1 MPSTGHFIL
10 RSNVLPPVTAGRYE
24 LVSEQT
30 DTPFAI
36 NTEHTS
42 VTVSAPRYTMPPDQ
56 ILSSFPPANAEGA
69 WGDRLPQ
76 IVLKRRTLPWER
88 NPLGLVDVSDTPW
101 LALVVVA
108 EGEAELSREPRPVSE
123 CVTPGTV
130 LRDPSDRD
138 VEQTYCLSVTETVV
152 GKIFPCLE
160 DLPMLTHVREVD
172 INDTELA
179 NGDDD
184 GFLAVILANRLP
196 VFDAATGTP
205 VRYLACL
212 VNLEGQLEELP
223 PPSEPRRDFGWEL
236 AQDWGFLQAVTD
248 DADTWVSGGATSTAF
263 DIAQAGTVGLQQV
276 EASAAARPTAGA
288 NLDGAA
294 ATRMTPNADSW
305 TGMTATS
312 ATAAVTAAA
321 TDPDAA
327 AVVRSAMTIGF
338 HLPISVYAAER
349 VLKFPVLAHWSFTT
363 NEGATF
369 ETLMQDLDVGLLGEL
384 PTPAP
389 DAPPAPTPTT
399 VVASGH
405 LQLDHR
411 TRRGDTSQGWY
422 RGPFVPHP
430 ADREQPVD
438 GALSVAHSA
447 DHLRRVVPDGS
458 EDLSYAAAFEIG
470 RLLALSQLSVT
481 AGLLRFRQEQFG
493 AARLRAVVD
502 DALPWPIDTDQTRD
516 LRHLLST
523 FFVGQLASEPV
534 AFAGPTRPVADP
546 GRPIDGLAGLSEAR
560 LDQLVATGFG
570 IDLDKLAQA
579 SEVVGVVAALADTE
593 TPLLQRDNVDE
604 ASLTALRAGLR
615 DEVLRLAEMA
625 IPDLR
630 TRGPGLGDRRR
641 TPRTHRRRDA
651 LDDLL
656 DRVEPE
662 EET

>member
-1 MPSTGHFIL
+1 
-10 RSNVLPPVTAGRYE
+10 
-24 LVSEQT
+24 
-30 DTPFAI
+30 
-36 NTEHTS
+36 
-42 VTVSAPRYTMPPDQ
+42 
-56 ILSSFPPANAEGA
+56 
-69 WGDRLPQ
+69 
-76 IVLKRRTLPWER
+76 
-88 NPLGLVDVSDTPW
+88 
-101 LALVVVA
+101 
-108 EGEAELSREPRPVSE
+108 
-123 CVTPGTV
+123 
-130 LRDPSDRD
+130 
-138 VEQTYCLSVTETVV
+138 
-152 GKIFPCLE
+152 
-160 DLPMLTHVREVD
+160 MLTHVREVD

-223 PPSEPRRDFGWEL
+223 PPSEPRRDFQWEL
-236 AQDWGFLQAVTD
+236 AQDWVFLQAVTD
-248 DADTWVSGGATSTAF
+248 DADTWVTGGATSTAI
-263 DIAQAGTVGLQQV
+263 DISQAGTVGLPQT
-276 EASAAARPTAGA
+276 ESSGAARPKAGSS
-288 NLDGAA
+288 LDGATA
-294 ATRMTPNADSW
+294 MRTTTNAETW
-305 TGMTATS
+305 TQVTGTS

-321 TDPDAA
+321 SDPNAA

-369 ETLMQDLDVGLLGEL
+369 ETLMQDLGVGLLGEL
-384 PTPAP
+384 STPAP

-411 TRRGDTSQGWY
+411 TRRGDTSQAWY

-502 DALPWPIDTDQTRD
+502 DVLPWPIDTDQTRD

-546 GRPIDGLAGLSEAR
+546 GRPIEGLAGLSEAR

-570 IDLDKLAQA
+570 IDLDKLARA
-579 SEVVGVVAALADTE
+579 SEAVGVVAALGDTE

-604 ASLTALRAGLR
+604 ASLTALRAGLT

-630 TRGPGLGDRRR
+630 ARGPGPGDRRR
-641 TPRTHRRRDA
+641 SPRAHWRRDA

-656 DRVEPE
+656 DRLEPE
-662 EET
+662 EEP

>member
-1 MPSTGHFIL
+1 
-10 RSNVLPPVTAGRYE
+10 V
-24 LVSEQT
+24 
-30 DTPFAI
+30 
-36 NTEHTS
+36 
-42 VTVSAPRYTMPPDQ
+42 
-56 ILSSFPPANAEGA
+56 
-69 WGDRLPQ
+69 
-76 IVLKRRTLPWER
+76 
-88 NPLGLVDVSDTPW
+88 
-101 LALVVVA
+101 
-108 EGEAELSREPRPVSE
+108 
-123 CVTPGTV
+123 
-130 LRDPSDRD
+130 
-138 VEQTYCLSVTETVV
+138 
-152 GKIFPCLE
+152 
-160 DLPMLTHVREVD
+160 
-172 INDTELA
+172 
-179 NGDDD
+179 
-184 GFLAVILANRLP
+184 
-196 VFDAATGTP
+196 
-205 VRYLACL
+205 
-212 VNLEGQLEELP
+212 
-223 PPSEPRRDFGWEL
+223 
-236 AQDWGFLQAVTD
+236 
-248 DADTWVSGGATSTAF
+248 
-263 DIAQAGTVGLQQV
+263 
-276 EASAAARPTAGA
+276 
-288 NLDGAA
+288 
-294 ATRMTPNADSW
+294 
-305 TGMTATS
+305 
-312 ATAAVTAAA
+312 
-321 TDPDAA
+321 
-327 AVVRSAMTIGF
+327 
-338 HLPISVYAAER
+338 
-349 VLKFPVLAHWSFTT
+349 
-363 NEGATF
+363 
-369 ETLMQDLDVGLLGEL
+369 
-384 PTPAP
+384 
-389 DAPPAPTPTT
+389 
-399 VVASGH
+399 
-405 LQLDHR
+405 
-411 TRRGDTSQGWY
+411 
-422 RGPFVPHP
+422 
-430 ADREQPVD
+430 QPVD